1 MAAQSARLLVYFL
14 TAAWLAVENEHF
26 ALASTTLSL
35 RLIHR
40 FSDEAAKAFK
50 FSPSET
56 NGSAGV
62 SSWRKNSK
70 DYYRVLLSNDFHRQ
84 KMKLGAH
91 YQLLFPSQGSNTV
104 SFGNDFGWF
113 AFVFPFLSIRYLVS
127 KIYDFFVRFV
137 RLHYAW
143 IDIGTPNV
151 SFLVALDT
159 GSDLLWVPCD
169 CIQCAPLTGAYYS
182 SRVRFTLINNFGSL
196 CAFASF
202 NIYTLG
208 LKCVGKIFEL
218 EEISMKLIS
227 IENFDNSIVTMGERG
242 FEP

>member
-1 MAAQSARLLVYFL
+1 MAAQSSWLLIYFL
-14 TAAWLAVENEHF
+14 TAAWLAVENEYI

-40 FSDEAAKAFK
+40 FSDEAAKALK

-113 AFVFPFLSIRYLVS
+113 AFVYLSLSIRYFVS
-127 KIYDFFVRFV
+127 KIYM
-137 RLHYAW
+137 
-143 IDIGTPNV
+143 I
-151 SFLVALDT
+151 S
-159 GSDLLWVPCD
+159 
-169 CIQCAPLTGAYYS
+169 
-182 SRVRFTLINNFGSL
+182 LISL
-196 CAFASF
+196 CVLLGY
-202 NIYTLG
+202 ITHGLTL
-208 LKCVGKIFEL
+208 EL
-218 EEISMKLIS
+218 QMCR
-227 IENFDNSIVTMGERG
+227 FW
-242 FEP
+242 